1 MPNPRPSRRLQSI
14 QWIAVG
20 LITVIIALNY
30 IDRST
35 LSVGNVLIRKEFG
48 VSATAIGALQ
58 SGWSLAYAFA
68 QIPVGFM
75 LDRLGPRYL
84 VGGALIL
91 WSIAQGA
98 GGFALSYAQLLWS
111 RIALGVTESPAYPA
125 GVRITSDW
133 FDVRDRGTP
142 TGLYNAGGTIGPA
155 IAPPILTVL
164 MLSFGW
170 RTMFAT
176 MGLVGILGAIVWF
189 ALYRNPHSTTLAAD
203 DEAYLAGNRAAVTPV
218 TSTQWAKLFAF
229 RTSWAMILLAF
240 CAGYSIWMYQTWIPA
255 YLEMQQHVSI
265 ARTGILAS
273 IPLVAGILGCLLGG
287 WFSDKLGN
295 WGVNL
300 VDSRK
305 LPCVGGLLACG
316 LFTGLTI
323 KATNATEA
331 VILMSFAQFFL
342 SVSVAGKWSLTTA
355 VAPQS
360 YCTSIAGLMN
370 FGGYLGGTVSP
381 VVTGYVVDTT
391 GSFVGA
397 FAIGA
402 VMSVIGAA
410 ALYVMLRTPISSE
423 DLASDSPPSIAGP
436 EPLRSAGS

>member
-35 LSVGNVLIRKEFG
+35 LSVGNVLIRKEFNI
-48 VSATAIGALQ
+48 SATAIGALQ

-84 VGGALIL
+84 VGAALIL

-98 GGFALSYAQLLWS
+98 GGLALTYVQLLWS
-111 RIALGVTESPAYPA
+111 RVALGVTESPAYPA

-133 FDVRDRGTP
+133 FHVRDRGTP

-155 IAPPILTVL
+155 IAPPILTLL

-170 RTMFAT
+170 RTMFVT
-176 MGLVGILGAIVWF
+176 MGLVGILGALIWF
-189 ALYRNPHSTTLAAD
+189 ALYRNPHSTVLAEE
-203 DEAYLAGNRAAVTPV
+203 DEAYLADNRAAATPV
-218 TSTQWAKLFAF
+218 TGTQWAKLFAF
-229 RTSWAMILLAF
+229 RTSWAMIVLAF

-273 IPLVAGILGCLLGG
+273 IPLVAGIIGCLLGG
-287 WFSDKLGN
+287 WFSDLLCK

-355 VAPQS
+355 AAPQS

-402 VMSVIGAA
+402 VMSVLGAL
-410 ALYVMLRTPISSE
+410 ALYVMLKAPISSE
-423 DLASDSPPSIAGP
+423 DLASDGGSSVSGA
-436 EPLRSAGS
+436 EPLRSASS